1 MSQPFD
7 EPVFFGIDV
16 GGTNIKV
23 GFVADSGRVLGAT
36 SFPTQADRPVAESI
50 VRIVQVY
57 QDLAG
62 TLGISD
68 DRVVAAGIGTPG
80 PIDIHGGMIYQPTNL
95 PGWWNFLIRDAI
107 SDALELP
114 VTFTNDANAAAFG
127 EYWLGSA
134 KEMPSVVMFTL
145 GTGVGGGIIVED
157 QCLEGTNSLAAELGH
172 LCVDWGAQ
180 ARQCPCG
187 IAGHLEAYSSA
198 TAVVRRFEEQRAAG
212 AATSLQSAAVTAKGI
227 AEAAEMGDPLA
238 LSIIQAT
245 ADYLARGIALV
256 CHTIDPAVILIGGA
270 MTFGGPQ
277 NPIGQ
282 QFLATIKTQVKKSVF
297 PEIAETLTIKYASLG
312 SDAGF
317 IGAAGLARL
326 NHHKLQ
332 QQGSDH
338 EEPIP

>member
-1 MSQPFD
+1 MMSQPLD

-36 SFPTQADRPVAESI
+36 SFPTRAERPVVESI
-50 VRIVQVY
+50 ARIVEVY
-57 QDLAG
+57 QDLIR
-62 TLGISD
+62 TLGIRAD
-68 DRVVAAGIGTPG
+68 GVVAAGIGTPG
-80 PIDIHGGMIYQPTNL
+80 PIDIHGGMIHQPSNL
-95 PGWWNFLIRDAI
+95 PGWWNFPIRAAI
-107 SDALELP
+107 REGLSLP

-134 KEMPSVVMFTL
+134 KELPSVVMFTL

-187 IAGHLEAYSSA
+187 VAGHLEAYSSA

-212 AATSLQSAAVTAKGI
+212 AATLLRDAAVTAKGI
-227 AEAAEMGDPLA
+227 AEAAEMGDTLA
-238 LSIIQAT
+238 ISIIQDT

-256 CHTIDPAVILIGGA
+256 CHTIDPAAVLIGGA

-282 QFLATIKTQVKKSVF
+282 QFLAAIKTQVKKSVF
-297 PEIAETLTIKYASLG
+297 PEIAETLRIEYASLG

-326 NHHKLQ
+326 NHHKSQ
-332 QQGSDH
+332 RQGSD
-338 EEPIP
+338 P